1 MSRGY
6 PDSIRVGLSSAYP
19 RDILG
24 ISSGHPVL
32 KLPVKSFQRALI
44 IWVIVIKRGVAK
56 QMFVIF
62 KCFWSNNY
70 GLSYTVRLRGEGG
83 SHKAWYSFYS
93 LKLNI
98 L

>member
-1 MSRGY
+1 MSHRC
-6 PDSIRVGLSSAYP
+6 PEDIPTLLVSAYR

-24 ISSGHPVL
+24 ISMGHPVL
-32 KLPVKSFQRALI
+32 KLPVRSFQLALI
-44 IWVIVIKRGVAK
+44 IWVIVINRRVAN
-56 QMFVIF
+56 QRFVII
-62 KCFWSNNY
+62 KCFWSNYN
-70 GLSYTVRLRGEGG
+70 GLSYRVRLRGEGG